1 MKNAVKI
8 NLEEGQYSYSLQTS
22 DQYGNP
28 IVIPVID
35 VRDGIAHREVADH
48 MIKKSNTA
56 KGSKYIR
63 ASIYNGGQPWS

>member
-1 MKNAVKI
+1 MKTAVKI
-8 NLEEGQYSYSLQTS
+8 NLEDGQFSHSLQTS

-48 MIKKSNTA
+48 MIKKSNRA

-63 ASIYNGGQPWS
+63 ASVYNGGTSW